1 MKKIFLLL
9 ITFISFG
16 TFAQTPDE
24 IFKEANSLYKEH
36 KYEEALEKYKSIEE
50 TGFVADDLFYNMA
63 NCYFKLEET
72 APAILNYKRALKL
85 NPNLDDAKYNLKMAQ
100 LRTVDKIETLP
111 VTFFV
116 KFWNWLANILTVHQW
131 AVFSVSMAFFTVIGF
146 IFYFFANS
154 SIIKRVS
161 FVKSITFFI
170 LMIVSIVIA
179 HQQYTWETSHKD
191 AVVMA
196 ENSYIKIAP
205 NENSEDKFIL
215 HEGTEVLVVDQV
227 DEWFRIKL
235 ADGKIG
241 WIYSGDV
248 EII

>member
-9 ITFISFG
+9 IIFISFG
-16 TFAQTPDE
+16 IFAQTPDE

-131 AVFSVSMAFFTVIGF
+131 AVFSVFMAFFTAISF

-179 HQQYTWETSHKD
+179 HQQYTWEASHKD

-205 NENSEDKFIL
+205 NDNSEDKFIL